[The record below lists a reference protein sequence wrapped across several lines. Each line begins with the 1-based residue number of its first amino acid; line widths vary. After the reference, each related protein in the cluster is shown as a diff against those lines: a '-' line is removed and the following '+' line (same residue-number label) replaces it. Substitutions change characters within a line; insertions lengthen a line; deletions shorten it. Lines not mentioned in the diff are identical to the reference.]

1 MPRNIFGLEDEGG
14 LSNPLTEDL
23 LANGFNGL
31 DFNEIHLN
39 ELHDN
44 SGTGKIV
51 VHEEFNMT
59 NHQISNLADP
69 VAGGDAVNLDYAE
82 SNFASQATV
91 PDQAPYDVY
100 GAFSDETSLLSAG
113 LQPVV
118 VPASRDFTLTHVR
131 CFLTTASG
139 IANYTINDFRKNGVS
154 FGVAAPGCEFVN
166 PTDTTSVLSSTV
178 VPISV
183 FQGDRFEIVLNA
195 SGTATGIKVVFM
207 GYVPI

>member
-1 MPRNIFGLEDEGG
+1 MPNVFGRVDEEG
-14 LSNPLTEDL
+14 LTNPLTEDL
-23 LANGFNGL
+23 LANGFNAL
-31 DFNEIHLN
+31 DFNEVHLN

-59 NHQISNLADP
+59 NNQISNLADP
-69 VAGGDAVNLDYAE
+69 IAGGDAVNLSYAE
-82 SNFASQATV
+82 SNFASQASV
-91 PDQAPYDVY
+91 PDQAPYDVFA
-100 GAFSDETSLLSAG
+100 AFSDETTALSAG

-118 VPASRDFTLTHVR
+118 VPASRNFTLTHIR

-154 FGVAAPGCEFVN
+154 IGVAAPGCEFVS

-178 VPISV
+178 SPISV
-183 FQGDRFEIVLNA
+183 TQGDRFEIVLNA

>member
-1 MPRNIFGLEDEGG
+1 MNIFGEGKKEG
-14 LSNPLTEDL
+14 LTNPLTENL
-23 LANGFNGL
+23 LAANFNAL
-31 DFNEIHLN
+31 NFNEVHLN

-59 NHQISNLADP
+59 NNQISNLADP
-69 VAGGDAVNLDYAE
+69 VAGSDAVNLSYAE
-82 SNFASQATV
+82 SNFASQASV

-100 GAFSDETSLLSAG
+100 GAFSDETTVLSAG

-118 VPASRDFTLTHVR
+118 LPASRNFTLTHIR

-154 FGVAAPGCEFVN
+154 IGVAAPGCEFVN

-178 VPISV
+178 SPISV
-183 FQGDRFEIVLNA
+183 SQGDRFEIVLNA